1 MSTVGSLGYNET
13 VMEHF
18 RNPRN
23 MGEIPDPDATGTAGN
38 EACGDVMTMCMKV
51 KRTSSKDPLD
61 DIVEDVKVLVFGC
74 GAAIAS
80 SSVATELAKGKKLRD
95 AQKISKDDVLKAL
108 GGLPLLKLHCSVL
121 ATEALEVTINDYL
134 ARKKKGAVDGD

>member
-1 MSTVGSLGYNET
+1 MSTFGGLGYNET

-23 MGEIPDPDATGTAGN
+23 MGEIADPDAVGTAGN
-38 EACGDVMTMCMKV
+38 EACGDVMTMHLKV
-51 KRTSSKDPLD
+51 RQTGSGNSLD
-61 DIVEDVKVLVFGC
+61 DIVEDIKVLVFGC

-80 SSVATELAKGKKLRD
+80 SSVATELAIGKTLKEAL
-95 AQKISKDDVLKAL
+95 KITKDDVQKAL

-121 ATEALEVTINDYL
+121 ATEALEITVKNYL
-134 ARKKKGAVDGD
+134 QGRKGK

>member
-1 MSTVGSLGYNET
+1 MSTLGSLGYNET

-23 MGEIPDPDATGTAGN
+23 MGEIANPDAIGTAGN
-38 EACGDVMTMCMKV
+38 QACGDVMTMHIKI
-51 KRTSSKDPLD
+51 RNGGSGNPLD
-61 DIVEDVKVLVFGC
+61 DVIEDIKVLVFGC

-80 SSVATELAKGKKLRD
+80 SSVATELAKGKDLKTALR
-95 AQKISKDDVLKAL
+95 ITKDDVQKAL

-121 ATEALEVTINDYL
+121 ATEALEITVKNYL
-134 ARKKKGAVDGD
+134 QGKKVK

>member
-1 MSTVGSLGYNET
+1 MSTLSSLGYNET

-23 MGEIPDPDATGTAGN
+23 MGEIANPDAIGTAGN
-38 EACGDVMTMCMKV
+38 QACGDVMTMHIGIKNGG
-51 KRTSSKDPLD
+51 TGNPLD
-61 DIVEDVKVLVFGC
+61 DVIEDIKVLVFGC

-80 SSVATELAKGKKLRD
+80 SSVATELAKGKTLRD
-95 AQKISKDDVLKAL
+95 ALKITKDDVQKAL

-121 ATEALEVTINDYL
+121 ATEALETTVKNYL
-134 ARKKKGAVDGD
+134 QVKRVK

>member
-1 MSTVGSLGYNET
+1 MSTLGSLGYNET

-23 MGEIPDPDATGTAGN
+23 MGEIANPDAVGTAGN
-38 EACGDVMTMCMKV
+38 EACGDVMTMYLKV
-51 KRTSSKDPLD
+51 KQSGSGNPLD
-61 DIVEDVKVLVFGC
+61 EVIEDIKVLVFGC

-80 SSVATELAKGKKLRD
+80 SSVATELAIGKALKEAL
-95 AQKISKDDVLKAL
+95 KITKDDVQKAL

-121 ATEALEVTINDYL
+121 ATEALEITVKNYL
-134 ARKKKGAVDGD
+134 QGKKAR

>member
-23 MGEIPDPDATGTAGN
+23 MGEMTDPDAMGTAGN
-38 EACGDVMTMCMKV
+38 EACGDVMTMHMKV
-51 KRTSSKDPLD
+51 QRSTSADPLD
-61 DIVEDVKVLVFGC
+61 DVIEDVKVLVFGC

-80 SSVATELAKGKKLRD
+80 SSVATELAKGKKIKD
-95 AQKISKDDVLKAL
+95 AMKISKEDVLKAL

-121 ATEALEVTINDYL
+121 ATEALGVTINEYL
-134 ARKKKGAVDGD
+134 NEKGKRGK

>member
-1 MSTVGSLGYNET
+1 MNTLGSLGYNET

-23 MGEIPDPDATGTAGN
+23 MGEIANPDAVGTAGN
-38 EACGDVMTMCMKV
+38 QACGDVMTMHLRMK
-51 KRTSSKDPLD
+51 KSGSGNPLD
-61 DIVEDVKVLVFGC
+61 DVIEDIKVLVFGC

-80 SSVATELAKGKKLRD
+80 SSVATELAIGKTLKEAL
-95 AQKISKDDVLKAL
+95 KITKDDVQKAL

-121 ATEALEVTINDYL
+121 ATEALEITVKNYL
-134 ARKKKGAVDGD
+134 QGKKVK